1 MSLMFPLFVYGT
13 LKQGFSN
20 HDRHCKTAV
29 KIQKAYTWGRVY
41 ELDAGYPALEVSETM
56 IQAYGTSDFKL
67 DAVNRGKRL
76 HFEQPSGDWDM
87 VEGELMYFS
96 QPDIEIPP
104 LDYLEH
110 FNPDGECNL
119 YHRVMLTFKTEDGL
133 VNAWTYVIID
143 GKYTGRRLSLNED
156 GLVKWNKPKSGYI
169 EPKRQA
175 TASSALDLRE
185 LDSEKRGDQALTSLP
200 TKTNS
205 KGNSSSSCSAF

>member
-1 MSLMFPLFVYGT
+1 
-13 LKQGFSN
+13 
-20 HDRHCKTAV
+20 
-29 KIQKAYTWGRVY
+29 
-41 ELDAGYPALEVSETM
+41 M
-56 IQAYGTSDFKL
+56 IQAYGTSDYKL

-76 HFEQPSGDWDM
+76 QFEQPSGDWDM

-96 QPDIEIPP
+96 RPDSEIPP

-143 GKYTGRRLSLNED
+143 GKYTGKRLSLNED

-169 EPKRQA
+169 EPKGQA
-175 TASSALDLRE
+175 TASSSLDLDR
-185 LDSEKRGDQALTSLP
+185 LVKDKLNDKRGGQSVNPLSAKSC
-200 TKTNS
+200 S
-205 KGNSSSSCSAF
+205 AGNSSSSCSAF